1 MTYDAMREARAGLV
15 ERGRKIQIDGARA
28 ACSRH
33 IRDREIV
40 FAQQGRQDESHRWAT
55 GWRSADDGLSQRVR
69 HAAHDINH
77 PGRPRAEQDIR
88 SLRCRTIVLPAICH
102 RADRTPGLC
111 CDQPSRR
118 DRGSHNGT
126 RRRPGWCYRW
136 RSRRWD
142 RRCVGGG
149 VRYGGWRRRFGFC
162 PNVPAAAIRYH
173 VRAMHV
179 RARKSGT
186 GVLATTGHSTLSGRA
201 WDVVLWSII
210 LRPGCVRSIALWP
223 ITALMV

>member
-1 MTYDAMREARAGLV
+1 MTYDAMREMTAGLV
-15 ERGRKIQIDGARA
+15 QCGRKMQTAGPRATCSQRIRTAR
-28 ACSRH
+28 S
-33 IRDREIV
+33 
-40 FAQQGRQDESHRWAT
+40 FSLKQGRQDEAHRWANC
-55 GWRSADDGLSQRVR
+55 WRSADDGLCRRVR
-69 HAAHDINH
+69 HAAHDTKH
-77 PGRPRAEQDIR
+77 PGRPRTEQDIR

-102 RADRTPGLC
+102 RADRTPGLG

-118 DRGSHNGT
+118 DRGSRNGT
-126 RRRPGWCYRW
+126 RRRPGWCYRR

-142 RRCVGGG
+142 RRWVRGG
-149 VRYGGWRRRFGFC
+149 VRHGGRSRWFGFC
-162 PNVPAAAIRYH
+162 ANVAAAAIRHH

-210 LRPGCVRSIALWP
+210 LRPGCVWSIAL
-223 ITALMV
+223 